1 MISDRFSAIFVPLGP
16 GLKNIVI
23 LKKKAFKGMFSFPLA
38 ELNNY
43 NNFALRF
50 GIGERNEIYLISGY
64 GKSQISSKEN
74 SCKRGEAF
82 EKQISG

>member
-1 MISDRFSAIFVPLGP
+1 
-16 GLKNIVI
+16 
-23 LKKKAFKGMFSFPLA
+23 MFSFPLA